1 MLGYLYS
8 GDSGDAGAVTIEMG
22 PADGHGPGAAAFGF
36 FFFDECEFYGSPGDE
51 LGSSDGG

>member
-8 GDSGDAGAVTIEMG
+8 GDSGDARALEMG

-36 FFFDECEFYGSPGDE
+36 FLLMDVNFMVPRGMSSGARTGD
-51 LGSSDGG
+51 D